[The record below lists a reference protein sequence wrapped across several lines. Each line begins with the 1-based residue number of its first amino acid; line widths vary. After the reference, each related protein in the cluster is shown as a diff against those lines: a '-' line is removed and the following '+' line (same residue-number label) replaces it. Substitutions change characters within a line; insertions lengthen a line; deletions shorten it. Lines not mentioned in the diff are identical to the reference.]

1 MNELVK
7 YANPLN
13 DLDLHDFSVVEK
25 RFFFTFLSLLREK
38 PQEEIVLT
46 VEQIRSLGIYA
57 DKYIKPKEI
66 IRSMNRLV
74 KVAYGMYF
82 HDLQRHADETVL
94 RYIHLFDEIG
104 IRFGSEENLSE
115 SLRVYFKL
123 HPSAIPFLE
132 QMFEYTSFPLKE
144 YQSLKRSYS
153 QDLFIHLKQF
163 KRTGRYMVSQED
175 LKTLLNIPKAYRQ
188 TDIDRRI
195 LKPAVAELS
204 HLFPGLTYVK
214 EKKGK
219 DHRKVT
225 GYVFTFQKEFPA
237 LPSSKIQPGENL
249 VIEKGGSLPD
259 VTVLDAFI
267 KEKRLPFSA
276 YDALSFLLNGARE
289 QKIYDWKKYLIGCK
303 DRGLKEQPHSKKRG
317 LPDYYTYIPSDEQDP
332 ELLAAALK
340 AEEEFNGPDWGK

>member
-13 DLDLHDFSVVEK
+13 DLDFHAFSIVEK

-46 VEQIRSLGIYA
+46 MDDIRHLGIYT
-57 DKYIKPKEI
+57 DKHIRTKDL
-66 IRSMNRLV
+66 IRSMDHLV
-74 KVAYGMYF
+74 RIAYGMYF
-82 HDLQRHADETVL
+82 HHLQKQAGETVL

-104 IRFGSEENLSE
+104 IRYGSEEDLAR

-123 HPSAIPFLE
+123 HPSAVPFLE

-175 LKTLLNIPKAYRQ
+175 LKKLLNIPEVYRQ
-188 TDIDRRI
+188 TDIDRKV
-195 LKPAVAELS
+195 LKPAVAELKS
-204 HLFPGLTYVK
+204 FFPDLTYVK

-219 DHRKVT
+219 DRRKVT
-225 GYVFTFQKEFPA
+225 GYVFTFQKE
-237 LPSSKIQPGENL
+237 LPVLAAPKNNSGENL
-249 VIEKGGSLPD
+249 VIEKEGSLPD
-259 VTVLDAFI
+259 VAVIENFI
-267 KEKRLPFSA
+267 KEQHLPFSA
-276 YDALSFLLNGARE
+276 YDALAFLLNGARE
-289 QKIYDWKKYLIGCK
+289 EKIYNWKKYLIGCK
-303 DRGLKEQPHSKKRG
+303 DRWQKEQTYSKKRG
-317 LPDYYTYIPSDEQDP
+317 LPDYYTYIPTEQDP

-340 AEEEFNGPDWGK
+340 AEEEFNSPDWGK